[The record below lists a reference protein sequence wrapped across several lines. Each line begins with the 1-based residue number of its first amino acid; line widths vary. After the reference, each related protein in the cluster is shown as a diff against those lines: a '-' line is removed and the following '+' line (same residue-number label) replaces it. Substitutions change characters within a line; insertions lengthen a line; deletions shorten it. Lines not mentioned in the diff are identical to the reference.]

1 MKEKLL
7 VISNDKIF
15 YRTKYY
21 TSNNDLNTILKSF
34 VGDIHTYLIARK
46 CNKKLNFSI
55 DAISKKNK
63 IFFLSLCE
71 LKKLSKNF
79 KDDCKILM
87 LSITPFNFLIFFY
100 LKYILKIRVRGHLYL
115 RSDGFKEYEVKYFK
129 FGYSIYYLL
138 FKILTNS
145 LSIISCSSNFTNVK
159 NFIRVYPTEIDFN
172 WINKRKKPQLKIPM
186 LLFIGRYKV
195 EKGIFSLLG
204 LLKQIKIDYNFL
216 FVGYHKDLKV
226 DKKIHFKKKTNST
239 NVLRS
244 YYDQSNIFILPSYT
258 EGYPKVILESLAR
271 LRPVIVFDDIKHV
284 KKGLFGVFSCK
295 RDANSLVN
303 KVQYIIE
310 NYYAIQKKMIQNK
323 LHTKK
328 KFQNRLKGICL

>member
-1 MKEKLL
+1 MKTKLL
-7 VISNDKIF
+7 IISNDKIF
-15 YRTKYY
+15 IRNRYY
-21 TSNNDLNTILKSF
+21 TSNNDLNTILESF
-34 VGDIHTYLIARK
+34 TGNTDTYLIARK
-46 CNKKLNFSI
+46 YYKKLNFSI
-55 DAISKKNK
+55 DAISRKNK
-63 IFFLSLCE
+63 IFFLSLSE

-79 KDDCKILM
+79 KDNCKILM
-87 LSITPFNFLIFFY
+87 ISITPFNFFIFFY
-100 LKYILKIRVRGHLYL
+100 LKYILRVKIKGHLYL
-115 RSDGFKEYEVKYFK
+115 RSDGFKEYEVKYYK
-129 FGYSIYYLL
+129 FGYFIYYFL

-159 NFIRVYPTEIDFN
+159 NFIRVYPTEINFN
-172 WINKRKKPQLKIPM
+172 WINKRKKPHLKIPK

-216 FVGYHKDLKV
+216 FIGYHKNLKV
-226 DKKIHFKKKTNST
+226 DKKIHFKKKTNSA

-258 EGYPKVILESLAR
+258 EGYPKVISESLAR

-303 KVQYIIE
+303 KVQFIID
-310 NYYAIQKKMIQNK
+310 NYYTIQKKMTQNK

-328 KFQNRLKGICL
+328 KFQDRLKGICL